1 MGKRKNHAK
10 RSLGALPKG
19 IPHKKHTN
27 SKKGLAAPAATVN
40 PFEVAGRHGKSPKH
54 QVHNRHI
61 SNQQTK
67 FKALSASA
75 MAAGVKNGYGR
86 RSQQLLLQSLQ
97 RAKKANVFVD
107 RRIGEYDQNVTT
119 DEQNLARLVKER
131 TRRSKKSTKFNLN
144 DDNYNDK
151 GMLEQLTHRGQVI
164 DDKVAANSVLL
175 SDDEDDDGGNLDAM
189 DTALHF
195 GGGTS
200 QKQASIYGTS
210 GADASMADNYSQR
223 KTELDDMILRRKT
236 MKAEKM
242 KAREQQEEVIADL
255 DGAFKELSSMLNFR
269 DKEQE
274 IKTHIKAKREG
285 KLDKDTQ
292 EMEDWDK
299 EIREFSAGKKAK
311 ATDRTKTPEE
321 VAKEEA
327 ERLHKLETRRMARM
341 NGDFGDDDFSDLSDG
356 EENNRS
362 KKRRKQDKKLSN
374 PDEIHSSDDE
384 GQDGEEELKAKFTAD
399 GLVYVNK
406 RGEVVKKVDDGDDD
420 DDSNENKRDEDDNDD
435 SSQDSDKPDN
445 HDVLVVGSRVEGNYR
460 AREQFQ
466 DKDHWYVGTIS
477 KVNKDKDGNVTY
489 NVDYDDGDFEEDM
502 DADYVRPLPKTEEEA
517 EAEED
522 KVEEA
527 VLLKRKR
534 QKARDKARYVESDEH
549 ILW

>member
-1 MGKRKNHAK
+1 
-10 RSLGALPKG
+10 
-19 IPHKKHTN
+19 
-27 SKKGLAAPAATVN
+27 
-40 PFEVAGRHGKSPKH
+40 
-54 QVHNRHI
+54 
-61 SNQQTK
+61 
-67 FKALSASA
+67 
-75 MAAGVKNGYGR
+75 
-86 RSQQLLLQSLQ
+86 
-97 RAKKANVFVD
+97 
-107 RRIGEYDQNVTT
+107 
-119 DEQNLARLVKER
+119 
-131 TRRSKKSTKFNLN
+131 
-144 DDNYNDK
+144 
-151 GMLEQLTHRGQVI
+151 
-164 DDKVAANSVLL
+164 
-175 SDDEDDDGGNLDAM
+175 
-189 DTALHF
+189 
-195 GGGTS
+195 
-200 QKQASIYGTS
+200 
-210 GADASMADNYSQR
+210 
-223 KTELDDMILRRKT
+223 
-236 MKAEKM
+236 
-242 KAREQQEEVIADL
+242 
-255 DGAFKELSSMLNFR
+255 
-269 DKEQE
+269 
-274 IKTHIKAKREG
+274 
-285 KLDKDTQ
+285 
-292 EMEDWDK
+292 
-299 EIREFSAGKKAK
+299 
-311 ATDRTKTPEE
+311 
-321 VAKEEA
+321 
-327 ERLHKLETRRMARM
+327 M